1 MLRMHIMKK
10 IIVHEKHESH
20 EKMDWVS
27 FVIFVIF
34 VFFVDSASHQNF
46 T

>member
-27 FVIFVIF
+27 FVIFV
-34 VFFVDSASHQNF
+34 FFVDSASHQNF

>member
-1 MLRMHIMKK
+1 MHIMKK

-27 FVIFVIF
+27 FVIFV
-34 VFFVDSASHQNF
+34 FFVDSASHQNF

>member
-20 EKMDWVS
+20 GKVDGVS
-27 FVIFVIF
+27 FVIF

>member
-1 MLRMHIMKK
+1 MLRMRIMKK
-10 IIVHEKHESH
+10 IIFHEKHESH

-27 FVIFVIF
+27 FV
-34 VFFVDSASHQNF
+34 FFVDSASHQNF

>member
-20 EKMDWVS
+20 EKMDGVS
-27 FVIFVIF
+27 FVIF